1 MDSLTWTGGLGTVLN
16 PILFILVPVF
26 LAAVVARIALSFF
39 EPDTGIQTN
48 ADGSIIATGGV
59 WGLVSKLTT
68 YLGLALLVVVLAYL
82 LIGAILGT
90 GAGIVGGVSQQFL
103 PVWIALIAT
112 YVASI
117 HYKRRLGLY
126 GKLFDS
132 MIGMIGFGL
141 VMFWVYTAIFYGLF
155 DLIATHPPL
164 DQASGMKNKV
174 PGTPLR
180 GAEEGEFQWYLLG
193 GDNLARDVFSRVVAG
208 STIVI
213 QIAPLATLFAFMVGI
228 TLGLPA
234 GYYGGRLDTLLSFLA
249 NLILA
254 FPVILLF
261 YLLVT
266 PEIVETGLPQYM
278 AVVLFIFPLIFCGV
292 LIHSRY
298 RTQPSKNYLW
308 LAIVLV
314 PMALVY
320 LSTINESGS
329 KISFWPIDFFDVP
342 GGILVVFV
350 SVVFVNSPTVFRIVR
365 GLTMD
370 IKTRDYVAAAQTRGE
385 RPWYIMLWEILPN
398 ARGPLIVDFC
408 LRIGYT
414 TILLG
419 TLGFFG
425 LGLPPES
432 PDWGSTINEGR
443 KLLSIYLHPALPPAL
458 SLLSLVLGLNLL
470 ADGLREESL
479 RD

>member
-1 MDSLTWTGGLGTVLN
+1 MEPLGTFDV
-16 PILFILVPVF
+16 IWRI
-26 LAAVVARIALSFF
+26 VV
-39 EPDTGIQTN
+39 
-48 ADGSIIATGGV
+48 
-59 WGLVSKLTT
+59 
-68 YLGLALLVVVLAYL
+68 
-82 LIGAILGT
+82 
-90 GAGIVGGVSQQFL
+90 QFT
-103 PVWIALIAT
+103 PVWIALVVLFAVSIAF
-112 YVASI
+112 
-117 HYKRRLGLY
+117 KRKLGLY

-132 MIGMIGFGL
+132 VIGMIGFGL
-141 VMFWVYTAIFYGLF
+141 VMFWVFTGVFGQF
-155 DLIATHPPL
+155 DLIVTHDSL
-164 DQASGMKNKV
+164 AQVSGMKNKV
-174 PGTPLR
+174 PGTPLLM
-180 GAEEGEFQWYLLG
+180 GDEGDYPWYLLG
-193 GDNLARDVFSRVVAG
+193 GDNLARDVFSRMVEGAWVV
-208 STIVI
+208 V
-213 QIAPLATLFAFMVGI
+213 QIAPLATMFAFMVGI

-234 GYYGGRLDTLLSFLA
+234 GYYGGRLDTFLSFLA

-266 PEIVETGLPQYM
+266 PEIVATGVPSYM
-278 AVVLFIFPLIFCGV
+278 ATVLFVFPIVFVGV
-292 LIHSRY
+292 LLNSRY
-298 RTQPSKNYLW
+298 HTQPHIRLP
-308 LAIVLV
+308 LLVIVLGI
-314 PMALVY
+314 MIWLY
-320 LSTINESGS
+320 LSL
-329 KISFWPIDFFDVP
+329 ISEQGTKVAVLPRFLDLFDIP

-365 GLTMD
+365 GLAMD

-385 RPWYIMLWEILPN
+385 GPWYIMLWEILPN

-458 SLLSLVLGLNLL
+458 ALLSLVLGLNLL

>member
-1 MDSLTWTGGLGTVLN
+1 METLTWAEII
-16 PILFILVPVF
+16 PRIL
-26 LAAVVARIALSFF
+26 
-39 EPDTGIQTN
+39 
-48 ADGSIIATGGV
+48 
-59 WGLVSKLTT
+59 W
-68 YLGLALLVVVLAYL
+68 
-82 LIGAILGT
+82 
-90 GAGIVGGVSQQFL
+90 QFL
-103 PVWIALIAT
+103 PVWIALTGVFA
-112 YVASI
+112 VSI
-117 HYKRRLGLY
+117 LFKRRLGLY

-132 MIGMIGFGL
+132 GIGMIGFAL
-141 VMFWVYTAIFYGLF
+141 VMFWVFTGIFGAM
-155 DLIATHPPL
+155 DLIVTHDAL
-164 DQASGMKNKV
+164 AQASGMKNKV

-180 GAEEGEFQWYLLG
+180 GAEEGEYAYYLLG
-193 GDNLARDVFSRVVAG
+193 GDNLARDVFSRTIKGAWIVV
-208 STIVI
+208 

-234 GYYGGRLDTLLSFLA
+234 GYYGGKLDTLLTFVA
-249 NLILA
+249 NLVLA

-266 PEIVETGLPQYM
+266 PEIVATGIPSYM
-278 AVVLFIFPLIFCGV
+278 AAVLFVFPLIFAGV
-292 LIHSRY
+292 LLNSRY
-298 RTQPSKNYLW
+298 HTRPTLRTPLLIGVLFVMGW
-308 LAIVLV
+308 L
-314 PMALVY
+314 Y
-320 LSTINESGS
+320 LSLVSDAGTPLQVLPG
-329 KISFWPIDFFDVP
+329 WLDLFDVP

-350 SVVFVNSPTVFRIVR
+350 AVVFVNSPTVFRIVR
-365 GLTMD
+365 GLTLD

-385 RPWYIMLWEILPN
+385 GPWYIMLWEILPN

-425 LGLPPES
+425 LGMPPES

-443 KLLSIYLHPALPPAL
+443 KLLTVYLHPALPPAFA
-458 SLLSLVLGLNLL
+458 LLSLVLGLNLL